1 MKSKDQEILPNLST
15 LVLMST
21 DRCLLN
27 CEYCYVKKGSGK
39 MPVEIAKKAVEW
51 AMPLCTGDRFK
62 VDFFG
67 GDPLLN
73 MEIIEPTILHALELN
88 KTIGIEKLRFAMFL
102 NGYNDNTEKFLDIA
116 NKYEKYIDVQFSIDG
131 CRKAHDS
138 SRRGMNGESTW
149 DKVLETYHLANKK
162 FKRLYI
168 HPVISPSNIEFLS
181 ESTDFLVDIG
191 IEYLDFALSRET
203 GWDDKYLRILVR
215 ELDILANKA
224 INWVKSGSRISVGT
238 LLSPILAIKHLKKT
252 SCYCGKDGILVNY
265 DGLLYPCQR
274 FGKMGEKYSMGNVY
288 DGLLKDHVEFWSK
301 TNCYNT
307 KGCSECNLFEMC
319 IGPCL
324 GANIESCGDV
334 FTIVPGVCKMWKVV
348 YTAAMK
354 VYNAVGETEIY
365 QKQLSSLELSKGSEK
380 DAKK

>member
-1 MKSKDQEILPNLST
+1 MKEDSKILQNLST
-15 LVLMST
+15 LVLMTT

-39 MPVEIAKKAVEW
+39 MPLDIALKAVEW
-51 AMPLCTGDRFK
+51 GMPLCSGDRFK
-62 VDFFG
+62 IDFFG

-73 MEIIEPTILHALELN
+73 MDIIEPTIKHAISLN
-88 KTIGIEKLRFAMFL
+88 ETVGIKNLRFAMFL
-102 NGYNDNTEKFLDIA
+102 NGYNDRTEEFLDLA
-116 NKYEKYIDVQFSIDG
+116 NKYEKHIDVQFSIDG

-149 DKVLETYHLANKK
+149 DKVIETYYLAKKK

-168 HPVISPSNIEFLS
+168 HPVISSSNIEFLD

-191 IEYLDFALSRET
+191 VDYLDFALSREA
-203 GWDDKYLRILVR
+203 GWDQKSLDTLSR
-215 ELDILANKA
+215 EMNILADKA
-224 INWVKSGSRISVGT
+224 IGWIKSGSKISVGT
-238 LLSPILAIKHLKKT
+238 LLSPIIAIKHLKKT
-252 SCYCGKDGILVNY
+252 SCYCGKDGILVNF

-274 FGKMGEKYSMGNVY
+274 FGKMGEKYSMGSVN
-288 DGLLKDHVEFWSK
+288 DGLVKSHVDFWSK

-307 KGCSECNLFEMC
+307 KGCSDCTLFEMC

-324 GANIESCGDV
+324 GANLENCGDV
-334 FTIVPGVCKMWKVV
+334 FTVVPGVCKMWRVM
-348 YTAAMK
+348 YGAAMRVWNECK
-354 VYNAVGETEIY
+354 GYESY
-365 QKQLSSLELSKGSEK
+365 SKQLESLNMSKGSEK